1 MEAGTLGQ
9 DDTTPR
15 ACRSIWPISP
25 ISPDAS
31 PLRGAL
37 ERHRISLV
45 ERLEGGEDGVALGRA
60 NARFLNACFQLLFAD
75 ALRQAGL
82 PNGVALAAVGSFGRG
97 AVALRSDTDVV

>member
-15 ACRSIWPISP
+15 APRSISP

-31 PLRGAL
+31 GLRGAL
-37 ERHRISLV
+37 ERHRTSLV

-60 NARFLNACFQLLFAD
+60 NARFLTICFQSLFEG
-75 ALRQAGL
+75 ALRHAGL
-82 PNGVALAAVGSFGRG
+82 SSGVA
-97 AVALRSDTDVV
+97 